1 MGKPFADR
9 AFIATAPGHR
19 RDATSEDQEFVQ
31 ELCDPLLID
40 VNKIL
45 HSKAYRRLQR
55 KAQVFPAPQNPHVRD
70 RLNHTSEVVGLSL
83 MMAGIF
89 GLNINLCHA
98 IALGHDIGHAPLGH
112 AGEAK
117 IHELTGRNF
126 RHEVFSVVV
135 AQKIERRGIGLN
147 LCHEV
152 LEGILYHSSGT
163 KRIETDS
170 NLPLEYSVVKYADKI
185 SYLFADIND
194 FLRYG
199 KDIAEEIRWIDEIF
213 GKSQRTR
220 INTCLKALY
229 QESLEKQQIAFSQS
243 PIALKFEE
251 LKQIMYQTKYPQQ
264 DHWQYATHIM
274 EDVFRFMSSDRRFTD
289 CDPAVLM
296 ALLTDDEIF
305 KIIQILMTPVWPR
318 EEEFKNLGIMEIV
331 PYIRGK
337 NIDFTDPD
345 LDW

>member
-1 MGKPFADR
+1 MKPFADR
-9 AFIATAPGHR
+9 AFVATLPGR
-19 RDATSEDQEFVQ
+19 RRVEASEDQVFVQ
-31 ELCDPLLID
+31 EYCDPLLID

-45 HSKAYRRLQR
+45 HSKAYRRLQG
-55 KAQVFPAPQNPHVRD
+55 KAQVFPSPQNPHVRD

-83 MMAGIF
+83 MMANMF
-89 GLNINLCHA
+89 GLNVNLCHA

-126 RHEVFSVVV
+126 RHEIFSVVI
-135 AQKIERRGIGLN
+135 AQKIERKGAGLN

-163 KRIETDS
+163 KRIQTDS
-170 NLPLEYSVVKYADKI
+170 DLLQEFAVVKYADKI

-199 KDIAEEIRWIDEIF
+199 KDIAEEIRWIDDVF
-213 GKSQRTR
+213 GKTQRTR
-220 INTCLKALY
+220 TNTCLRALY
-229 QESLEKQQIAFSQS
+229 EESVEKQQIIFSES
-243 PIALKFEE
+243 PIAQKFEE

-274 EDVFRFMSSDRRFTD
+274 EDVFRFLSTDRRFVD
-289 CDPAVLM
+289 CDPAILM

-305 KIIQILMTPVWPR
+305 KITQILMTPIWPR
-318 EEEFKNLGIMEIV
+318 EDELKNLGIMEIV
-331 PYIRGK
+331 PHIRGK
-337 NIDFTDPD
+337 NIDFVDPD